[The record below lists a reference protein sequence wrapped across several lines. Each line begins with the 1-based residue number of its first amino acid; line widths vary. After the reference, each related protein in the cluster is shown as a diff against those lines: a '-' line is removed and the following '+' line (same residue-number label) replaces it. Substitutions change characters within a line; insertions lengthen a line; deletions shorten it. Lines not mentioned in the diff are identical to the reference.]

1 MKTIVRFFL
10 SIGLALFAPLVLSA
24 PTQAINYQG
33 YLTNPAG
40 TPVNNAVV
48 TTFKRYDAASDG
60 AALYTETQLSVN
72 VTAGSFNAVVGAVTP
87 ITLPFD
93 VPYWFTVAVNSD
105 LEMSPCQPF
114 ASSPYAPPPGTI
126 NKKVL
131 STSLSRTGIDK

>member
-24 PTQAINYQG
+24 PPLTINCQG

-48 TTFKRYDAASDG
+48 ITFKRYDAASDG
-60 AALYTETQLSVN
+60 AALYTETQRSVN
-72 VTAGSFNAVVGAVTP
+72 VTNGHFNAVVGAVTP

-93 VPYWFTVAVNSD
+93 VRYWLTVAINSD
-105 LEMSPCQPF
+105 LEMSPRQPL
-114 ASSPYAPPPGTI
+114 ASSQ
-126 NKKVL
+126 
-131 STSLSRTGIDK
+131 

>member
-10 SIGLALFAPLVLSA
+10 SIGLALFAPLILSA
-24 PTQAINYQG
+24 PPQAINCQG

-60 AALYTETQLSVN
+60 AALHTETQLSVN
-72 VTAGSFNAVVGAVTP
+72 VTNGNFNALVGAVTP

-93 VPYWFTVAVNSD
+93 VPYWLTVAINSD
-105 LEMSPCQPF
+105 LEMSPRQPL
-114 ASSPYAPPPGTI
+114 ASSQ
-126 NKKVL
+126 
-131 STSLSRTGIDK
+131 